1 MIQQNKTGQSKQK
14 TFFENITEL
23 IVIGLVI
30 FFIRT
35 FIFGLYIVPTGSM
48 EKTMLVGARFFA
60 DKFSYY
66 LRKPIRGDVIAFND
80 PEFRYSKNKFIALF
94 QHHVW
99 GPANW
104 TKRVI
109 GIPGDTVRGTIENGK
124 PIIYLNGK
132 KLDEPYINPYPL
144 IHVWTKNISDIK
156 NEVEKE
162 LAQYGR
168 AFRLNQAGIDEFFA
182 QKLLKYSTWR
192 TYDPSVSFEDQPFY
206 KINPERI
213 VHTMDKK
220 ISSNVAVNGS
230 KDLELI
236 YPDQAMP
243 KSHYHPEIR
252 RGEGE
257 FWNGSDEFYVVLRD
271 NEYWCM
277 GDNRRGSKDCR
288 VFGPIKETYIHGKI
302 LFQIFSI
309 DNDDTWSS
317 WLFIDLFLHP
327 IEFFKRIRWH
337 DFFKWVQ

>member
-1 MIQQNKTGQSKQK
+1 MTSYNRTSQNRQK
-14 TFFENITEL
+14 TFFENVIEL

-30 FFIRT
+30 FLIRT

-48 EKTMLVGARFFA
+48 ERTMLVGARFFA

-66 LRKPIRGDVIAFND
+66 VRKPVRGDIIAFND
-80 PEFRYSKNKFIALF
+80 PEFRYSKNKLVSLF

-109 GIPGDTVRGTIENGK
+109 GVPGDEVRGVIENGK
-124 PIIYLNGK
+124 PVVYLNEK

-144 IHVWTKNISDIK
+144 IHVWTKNMSDIQ
-156 NEVEKE
+156 NEVRKE
-162 LAQYGR
+162 IEQYGR
-168 AFRLNQAGIDEFFA
+168 GFRTSQSAINEFV
-182 QKLLKYSTWR
+182 QRKLASYSNWR

-206 KINPERI
+206 KINPSR
-213 VHTMDKK
+213 VDRDQ
-220 ISSNVAVNGS
+220 NGS
-230 KDLELI
+230 LKLI
-236 YPDQAMP
+236 YPDAAIQ
-243 KSHYHPEIR
+243 KSDYRQETK
-252 RGEGE
+252 RGNGE
-257 FWNGSDEFYVVLRD
+257 FWNGSDEFYIKLKD
-271 NEYWCM
+271 GEYWCM

-288 VFGPIKETYIHGKI
+288 VFGPIKEEYIHGRI

-317 WLFIDLFLHP
+317 WLLIDLVMHP

-337 DFFKWVQ
+337 DFFKWVT